1 MRLDGRR
8 YSPAVTERIVVVGGS
23 ATSFTMGS
31 KMLSLLMDLKVSAK
45 TINET
50 TAKIGNE
57 LQQVRDEQ
65 ADNYDARPLATP
77 ATKAEPPI
85 SLACVEIDGGR
96 MQTRTPCKGA
106 GVHNPHWRENKN
118 AGFFRMSG
126 DCYGEDPCCDLPLC
140 FTDQKQMQDLLVGLD
155 FNEETSAADHEK
167 PDLSWRPKSSFRT
180 CVSSLC
186 DSDRFGELMAAEAD
200 RRGFYSA
207 PRRSF
212 LGDGL
217 PYNWAIQR
225 EHFPSFTPILD
236 FIHPIERLHETSRVL
251 FSDSEQAWKGCTKW
265 MALCWSGDTNEVIG
279 QLEAEQAAVGLPDDN
294 TPDGDVRQ
302 VLAETL
308 TYLRNNVS
316 RMDYPAYRQ
325 AGLPITSC
333 LIESQVKE
341 MNKRVKGTEK
351 FWNDGREGEAILQV
365 KASLISD
372 DDQLSTHIRNRPGS
386 PFARPSRKDRET
398 AQT

>member
-1 MRLDGRR
+1 
-8 YSPAVTERIVVVGGS
+8 
-23 ATSFTMGS
+23 
-31 KMLSLLMDLKVSAK
+31 MLSLLMDLEISAK

-65 ADNYDARPLATP
+65 ADDFRARPLTTP
-77 ATKAEPPI
+77 VTQAEPPL

-96 MQTRTPCKGA
+96 MQTRTPSRGP
-106 GVHNPHWRENKN
+106 GVHAPHWRENKN
-118 AGFFRMSG
+118 AGFFRMTG
-126 DCYGEDPCCDLPLC
+126 DVHAEDPCPDLPPC
-140 FTDQKQMQDLLVGLD
+140 FTDRKQMQDLLTGLNFD
-155 FNEETSAADHEK
+155 EEAAAVNQEK
-167 PDLSWRPKSSFRT
+167 PDLSWRPNSSFRT
-180 CVSSLC
+180 CISSLC
-186 DSDRFGELMAAEAD
+186 DSERFGELMAAEAD

-207 PRRSF
+207 LRQSF

-217 PYNWAIQR
+217 PYNWAIHAK
-225 EHFPSFTPILD
+225 HFSTFTPILD
-236 FIHPIERLHETSRVL
+236 FIHPIERLHETSRAL
-251 FSDSEQAWKGCTKW
+251 FDDDEQAWQECTKW
-265 MALCWSGDTNEVIG
+265 MTLCWAGDVEEVIG
-279 QLEAEQAAVGLPDDN
+279 LLEANQKVLGLPDDD
-294 TPDGDVRQ
+294 TPAGDVRH
-302 VLAETL
+302 VLAETI

-316 RMDYPAYRQ
+316 RMNYPAYRQ

-365 KASLISD
+365 KASLIGD
-372 DDQLSTHIRNRPGS
+372 DDRLSTHVRNRPGS
-386 PFARPSRKDRET
+386 PFARPSRKTRQT

>member
-8 YSPAVTERIVVVGGS
+8 YSPAVTERIVVVGGTV
-23 ATSFTMGS
+23 TSFAMGS

-57 LQQVRDEQ
+57 LRQVRDEE
-65 ADNYDARPLATP
+65 ADNYGARALTTP

-96 MQTRTPCKGA
+96 MQTRTPGEGA

-118 AGFFRMSG
+118 AGFFRMTG
-126 DCYGEDPCCDLPLC
+126 DYYAEDPGCDLPLC
-140 FTDQKQMQDLLVGLD
+140 FTDQKQMQDLLAGLD
-155 FNEETSAADHEK
+155 FNDEASAADHEK
-167 PDLSWRPKSSFRT
+167 PDLSWRPKSTFRT

-207 PRRSF
+207 GRQSF

-225 EHFPSFTPILD
+225 KYFPSFTPILD
-236 FIHPIERLHETSRVL
+236 FIHPIERLHETSRAI
-251 FSDSEQAWKGCTKW
+251 FSDTEQAWKTCTKW
-265 MALCWSGDTNEVIG
+265 MALCWTGDANEVIG
-279 QLEAEQAAVGLPDDN
+279 QLAAEQAAVGLPVGN
-294 TPDGDVRQ
+294 TADGDVRQ

-308 TYLRNNVS
+308 TYLRNNGTP
-316 RMDYPAYRQ
+316 MDY
-325 AGLPITSC
+325 T
-333 LIESQVKE
+333 
-341 MNKRVKGTEK
+341 T
-351 FWNDGREGEAILQV
+351 
-365 KASLISD
+365 
-372 DDQLSTHIRNRPGS
+372 
-386 PFARPSRKDRET
+386 
-398 AQT
+398 